1 MGLIRAIFRY
11 LLNNEELINKLAES
25 KPIRQSAQ
33 FVVSILYRT
42 GLIKITRTFSNR
54 EEFIKHLR
62 DIAESLKRELQES
75 KDVFKKN
82 PPK

>member
-62 DIAESLKRELQES
+62 DISESLKRELQES
-75 KDVFKKN
+75 KDMFKKN